1 MGSRRIFGLGNQGGG
16 LEYSDMSN
24 KWGARSSGFLM
35 SLGLLIVSGAVA
47 FAASPS
53 NEGDVENSAKHA
65 LDAARVSAFDGSMTY
80 VGQEAIAKPV
90 GGADHE
96 ILYTISGPGPGVK
109 SSVEYRI
116 YGTPAAAK
124 GHADPAIAQLK
135 EEEHEYDI
143 PNGQGQFRTY
153 HSNLTGSDLAKSAP
167 ETFHC
172 VALAGKE
179 PWSRCYYYPG
189 GGSNVV
195 VVGTT
200 SSGTANEAILITAMG
215 AQGLGAAK

>member
-1 MGSRRIFGLGNQGGG
+1 MELENHGGG
-16 LEYSDMSN
+16 LEYSDMSY
-24 KWGARSSGFLM
+24 KWRGWFSVLMM
-35 SLGLLIVSGAVA
+35 SLGLLIACGAVA
-47 FAASPS
+47 LAASPS

-65 LDAARVSAFDGSMTY
+65 LDAATVSAFDGSMTY
-80 VGQEAIAKPV
+80 IAQEAIAKPV
-90 GGADHE
+90 GGSDHE

-116 YGTPAAAK
+116 YGNPASAK
-124 GHADPAIAQLK
+124 GHADPAMAQLK
-135 EEEHEYDI
+135 EEEREYDI

-172 VALAGKE
+172 VAMAGKE

-189 GGSNVV
+189 GGSTVV

-200 SSGTANEAILITAMG
+200 SSGAANEAILITAMG
-215 AQGLGAAK
+215 AQGLGAAKP